1 MARGHVIEYA
11 LDFARV
17 PALARNAVAP
27 TLPPNIVEL
36 MRIAAGAPEA
46 CEAAASNSGVPAA
59 AVIEA
64 ARFFLQHAL
73 FRPEADCYR
82 ILGIDPGAS
91 RATARN
97 HMRWLLEWLH
107 PDRNSNSWDAVYA
120 ERVLKAW
127 REVSA
132 SQGAASEGA
141 AIKLWQS
148 RPNGSS
154 GTTTKMGNIE
164 AIWLPWIARPVKRRS
179 PAMRSMIMCVAVPR
193 SLMFIFVGMVGRC
206 VSSASNIWRKSF
218 RYQRQ

>member
-11 LDFARV
+11 LDFARM
-17 PALARNAVAP
+17 PALARSSVAP

-36 MRIAAGAPEA
+36 MRIAAGLPEA
-46 CEAAASNSGVPAA
+46 CEAAVATSGVAA
-59 AVIEA
+59 PVVIEA
-64 ARFFLQHAL
+64 ARFYLQQAL

-107 PDRNSNSWDAVYA
+107 PDRNNNSWDAVYA

-132 SQGAASEGA
+132 SQGSAGELSILAA
-141 AIKLWQS
+141 
-148 RPNGSS
+148 RPRSS
-154 GTTTKMGNIE
+154 G
-164 AIWLPWIARPVKRRS
+164 RRRKGRIS
-179 PAMRSMIMCVAVPR
+179 RRFGCPGSRAR
-193 SLMFIFVGMVGRC
+193 SLSVRTPYRRC
-206 VSSASNIWRKSF
+206 EA
-218 RYQRQ
+218 